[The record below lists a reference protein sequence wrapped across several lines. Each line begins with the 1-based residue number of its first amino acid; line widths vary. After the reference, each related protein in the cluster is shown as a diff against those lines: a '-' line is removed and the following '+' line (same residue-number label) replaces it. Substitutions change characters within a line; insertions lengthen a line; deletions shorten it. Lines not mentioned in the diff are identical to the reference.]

1 MANNKKNKGQG
12 LKQICQHRQENLKYV
27 TEQFHYLRNLMQRA
41 DRNLARVNE
50 QDINKIKFEILDKCL
65 RHLKQYI
72 DFQNH
77 KNLPQDPM
85 LSSIDQ
91 KLISFEGQVHI
102 GPNERN
108 WLQSKL
114 KLNEKRIDDLAAQ
127 VPSTFS
133 MSPVTA
139 FQKSLQKFQSCQQ
152 KATISHTL
160 LPSYLRTIEGILIGA
175 TLIMEDGIKY
185 YNNQPEFS
193 VNSIKA
199 GAYLFV
205 TEANK
210 FLSLVDSSDT
220 ISL

>member
-12 LKQICQHRQENLKYV
+12 PKQICQHRQENLKYV
-27 TEQFHYLRNLMQRA
+27 TKQFHYLRNLMQRA
-41 DRNLARVNE
+41 DRNLASVNE
-50 QDINKIKFEILDKCL
+50 RDINNIKFEILDNCL
-65 RHLKQYI
+65 RHLEQYV

-91 KLISFEGQVHI
+91 ELISFRDRVHI

-108 WLQSKL
+108 WLQRQL
-114 KLNEKRIDDLAAQ
+114 RLNQERINDLAAQ

-139 FQKSLQKFQSCQQ
+139 FQKRLQEFRSYQRQV
-152 KATISHTL
+152 TISRTL

-199 GAYLFV
+199 GAYIFV
-205 TEANK
+205 AEAND
-210 FLSLVDSSDT
+210 FLSLANISYT

>member
-12 LKQICQHRQENLKYV
+12 TKQICQHRQENLKYI
-27 TEQFHYLRNLMQRA
+27 TTQFHYLCTFKQRA
-41 DRNLARVNE
+41 DRNIARVDQ
-50 QDINKIKFEILDKCL
+50 QDINKIKFDILDNCL

-77 KNLPQDPM
+77 KNFPQDPM
-85 LSSIDQ
+85 LSSID
-91 KLISFEGQVHI
+91 KELISFRDRVHI

-108 WLQSKL
+108 WLQRQL
-114 KLNEKRIDDLAAQ
+114 KLNQERINDLAAQ

-139 FQKSLQKFQSCQQ
+139 FQKSLQEFRSYQ
-152 KATISHTL
+152 KQATINHAL

-205 TEANK
+205 AEANN
-210 FLSLVDSSDT
+210 FLSLADISYT